1 MTASISFTDP
11 LPLFY
16 HPASERALY
25 VAHGPVPLVFTMQ
38 LKDVTRHAL
47 VVQGPVLQPTI
58 HPFGLSTEVSS
69 LAEAPVRRALAE
81 SENMSSGVLDGTLVL
96 WTDFCDA
103 IAERLHE
110 GQDLARVLKT
120 TWVLEDA
127 ADVDLH
133 EDAPAVVG

>member
-1 MTASISFTDP
+1 MTAQVPLTEP

-16 HPASERALY
+16 HPASERILY
-25 VAHGPVPLVFTMQ
+25 VAHGPAPLVFTIQ
-38 LKDVTRHAL
+38 LRDVTRHAL
-47 VVQGPVLQPTI
+47 ITQGPVLQPTI
-58 HPFGLSTEVSS
+58 HPFGLCTGASS

-81 SENMSSGVLDGTLVL
+81 SEDMKSGILDETLVL

-103 IAERLHE
+103 LAERLHE
-110 GQDLARVLKT
+110 GEDLEHVLGT

-127 ADVDLH
+127 TDVDLH